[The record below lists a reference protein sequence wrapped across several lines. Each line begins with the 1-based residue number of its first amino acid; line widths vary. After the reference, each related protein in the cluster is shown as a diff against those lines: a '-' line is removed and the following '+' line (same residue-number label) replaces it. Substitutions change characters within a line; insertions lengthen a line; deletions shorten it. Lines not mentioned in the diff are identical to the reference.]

1 MTTIITRRNFLRGAF
16 ATPAIIAYDR
26 LMPVKLWKP
35 LPPHCDPI
43 LMGLIRQ
50 VNPTLIAHDIC
61 GVSPVAAPSKTIIAL
76 RAKYVGK
83 YISTEWVQKNILKM
97 TDDEIYEANLLLIP
111 EYQQSQDENTSSL
124 VAQSLLDV
132 F

>member
-76 RAKYVGK
+76 RAKYV
-83 YISTEWVQKNILKM
+83 
-97 TDDEIYEANLLLIP
+97 ANLLLIP